1 MFQNAMTYRAAFLPP
16 LPVEPRGAPVGS
28 RPVSGAHA
36 AEKMAIKRLQSAAF
50 VRAALL
56 ELKLKKGNRSPE
68 RVLTHHRKAKVLK
81 LGNQKGQMS
90 SIKSKG

>member
-1 MFQNAMTYRAAFLPP
+1 MFQNAMTYRAAVLPP
-16 LPVEPRGAPVGS
+16 LPVESRGAPVGS

-56 ELKLKKGNRSPE
+56 ELKLKKGDGSPE
-68 RVLTHHRKAKVLK
+68 RVLTHNRKAE
-81 LGNQKGQMS
+81 S
-90 SIKSKG
+90 AETWKSEGSNVVD